1 VPAAEIAADA
11 PMECCPDVPERLTRA
26 RVNGLG
32 ERLALIAAFARAA
45 AVYWLEVFPRTW
57 LELRRWRS
65 RAARIADPA
74 PRRVAL
80 DALDKRGNLEG
91 AAAFAAF
98 VPRRRR
104 GQAVRALVAFQ
115 AAYNYADL
123 LAEQPNAEPVAN
135 ARRLHEALLVALDPD
150 APHRDYLADCPGGD
164 GGYLVEIVDACRA
177 ALRGLPFGGAAAA
190 AARRAAARIVAFQA
204 LSQGGRDE
212 LERWARS
219 LPAAEAGLAW
229 WEAAASAGSSLGV
242 HVLIMAAATPGV
254 CDAELADIE
263 AAYFPWIGALHSLLD
278 SLVDES
284 EDLAQAQLSLVGLY
298 RSREHAATRLRWLAA
313 RALAAAGTLPGARRH
328 QLLVAALACHYLS
341 DPEIAPAWQ
350 LEPADTVRQAG
361 GAMVAP
367 TLALFRARRLAAG
380 C

>member
-1 VPAAEIAADA
+1 MA
-11 PMECCPDVPERLTRA
+11 CCPDVQECLA
-26 RVNGLG
+26 RPCVSGLG
-32 ERLALIAAFARAA
+32 ERLALTAAFVRAA
-45 AVYWLEVFPRTW
+45 AVYWLEVFPRTG
-57 LELRRWRS
+57 LELRRWRR

-74 PRRVAL
+74 LRRVAL
-80 DALDKRGNLEG
+80 DALAKRGNLEG

-104 GQAVRALVAFQ
+104 GRAVRALVAFQ
-115 AAYNYADL
+115 VAYNYADL
-123 LAEQPNAEPVAN
+123 LAEQPSAEPVAS
-135 ARRLHEALLVALDPD
+135 ARHLHEALLVALDPD
-150 APHRDYLADCPGGD
+150 ALPRDYHCDCPGSD
-164 GGYLVEIVDACRA
+164 GGYLAEIVDVCRA
-177 ALRGLPFGGAAAA
+177 ALRELSFGGAAAE

-219 LPAAEAGLAW
+219 LPAADAGLTW
-229 WEAAASAGSSLGV
+229 WELAAAAGSSLGV

-278 SLVDES
+278 SLVDEV
-284 EDLAQAQLSLVGLY
+284 EDLVEAQLSLVGLY

-313 RALAAAGTLPGARRH
+313 RALAAAGTLPGAWRH
-328 QLLVAALACHYLS
+328 QLLVVALACHYLS
-341 DPEIAPAWQ
+341 DPEVSPAWE
-350 LEPADTVRQAG
+350 LEPARTVRQAG

-367 TLALFRARRLAAG
+367 TLALLRARRLAEG
-380 C
+380 P